1 MVISIIDFSSLC
13 SWFLKQCNATKLN
26 MFTSFIMK
34 QGRSYWMQFKTWFW
48 GLNCEIHEALVR
60 KILPIMPVVEDSL
73 DMLEARVEMLADT
86 ENLSECLELDY
97 SCNDEF
103 NEFFAEASVD
113 GPDRDMARELKAQR
127 KQKHRIKDGF
137 MARAT
142 LAVELKLRTKHGLV
156 PGNELNEHA
165 LRMSAQEMC
174 REYNINDL
182 DTYFLTNAPV
192 MRAMIPD
199 QRQMDALRVIYN
211 SESAARR
218 STVEALRN
226 SEAFSH
232 FKSGHYA

>member
-1 MVISIIDFSSLC
+1 
-13 SWFLKQCNATKLN
+13 
-26 MFTSFIMK
+26 
-34 QGRSYWMQFKTWFW
+34 
-48 GLNCEIHEALVR
+48 
-60 KILPIMPVVEDSL
+60 
-73 DMLEARVEMLADT
+73 
-86 ENLSECLELDY
+86 
-97 SCNDEF
+97 
-103 NEFFAEASVD
+103 
-113 GPDRDMARELKAQR
+113 
-127 KQKHRIKDGF
+127 

-142 LAVELKLRTKHGLV
+142 LAVEMKLRTKHGLV

-226 SEAFSH
+226 SEAYSH